1 MENLDRYLDE
11 YADLLVTMGVNVQKG
26 QRLVLS
32 CQTDAAYFARKCA
45 AAAYRAGASEVVML
59 WKDDAI
65 ARMRYLHAD
74 DKVFDETAEWEKHFY
89 NDLAEEG
96 TAYLRVLSDD
106 PMNLLGVDPDRL
118 LRATRTRGR
127 DLAVFLEKQ
136 TANGFPWC
144 IAAIPS
150 PAWAKKV
157 FPDLPEGE
165 AIDALWRAIFEV
177 VRVAGDG
184 KATARWREH
193 TEALE
198 RRMKVLNDYNFASL
212 HYKNALGTDF
222 TVGLPKGHIWMGGAD
237 ISAAGVPFVANIPTE
252 EIFTAPDKCT
262 ANGVICASMP
272 LAHDG
277 NIIRDIRFVVKDGKI
292 VEATASE
299 GEDILRNAITADEG
313 ASYFGELALVPYD
326 SPISHQGILYYETL
340 FDENAACHIAFGEA
354 YPCVEGG
361 NDMSRE
367 ERIARGLNDS
377 ITHVDFM
384 IGTKDLSITGITQD
398 GREVPVFVDG
408 NFAF

>member
-1 MENLDRYLDE
+1 MENFNICLDE
-11 YADLLVTMGVNVQKG
+11 YAALLIKLGVNLQKG

-32 CQTDAAYFARKCA
+32 CQTDAAFFARKCA
-45 AAAYRAGASEVVML
+45 AAAYEAGACEVVML
-59 WKDDAI
+59 WQDDVM
-65 ARMRYLHAD
+65 ARMRYLYAD
-74 DKVFDETAEWEKHFY
+74 SKVFDETAEWQKAFY
-89 NDLAEEG
+89 NGYAEEG
-96 TAYLRVLSDD
+96 AAYLRILSDD
-106 PMNLLGVDPDRL
+106 PMNLLGVDPDRI

-136 TANGFPWC
+136 TSNGFPWC
-144 IAAIPS
+144 IASIPS

-157 FPDLPEGE
+157 FPDLAEEE
-165 AIDALWRAIFEV
+165 AIDKLWRAIFEV

-184 KATARWREH
+184 KATERWRAH

-198 RRMKVLNDYNFASL
+198 RRMKVLNDYNFVSL

-237 ISAAGVPFVANIPTE
+237 ISAAGVPFIANIPTE

-262 ANGVICASMP
+262 GNGVICASMP
-272 LAHDG
+272 LAYSG

-299 GEDILRNAITADEG
+299 GQEILQNAIAADEG

-384 IGTKDLSITGITQD
+384 IGTPDLSITGLTED
-398 GREVPVFVDG
+398 GREIPVFVDG